1 MTRPRRDDGVVLAIV
16 ALSMV
21 ALLLIVAIV
30 IDLGYTRSDRRGGQ
44 LAADNAA
51 TSSGL
56 TLSESENG
64 QQACDA
70 AFAYLEAT
78 LEVTFTPGDPC
89 STVEPCN
96 ESAASDVVV
105 TRVADPYTV
114 EIHHP
119 VVDSSPLMDS
129 TSTIGAAGIAAGDDG
144 SPCTRIGIRIT
155 TTGDS
160 LFGGIGGAD
169 GRSSTVHAVARAD
182 DKTTI
187 QRPINLLVLD
197 RTACQTL
204 TANGGATVLV
214 KSFFDVKDESRQP
227 GVAGVDSDGSRCRNN
242 EAAINVVGSTSKIEA
257 LGPCEGGNEEEDAD
271 DPCGT
276 IESWASVAAGV
287 CTPGNPGPD
296 WPSCDEGQGSISPNV
311 TKSLARLTRAPIDH
325 RYNCKASYLVAD
337 HPWVAQQP
345 IDGCVDDGDTDDDFG
360 PTATTDWVDELYDYV
375 DSVIADL
382 TTPTVAGDSWGVIS
396 GTACSPGAD
405 ITYPADPFD
414 PASTIQNWY
423 VDCDDFRISGGANV
437 VFRRGNVIFRGDVT
451 VSSGSLTV
459 NRCADGDGCPST
471 TAWTVGDDFEEWRSS
486 ERGAWAYAGGEVTN
500 TSSITLRKT
509 ALFLG
514 PAGSI
519 DQAGGSNLTWTAPND
534 TVTIGDDPVRTAGSA
549 GPFEDLAL
557 WSEGTAPHEFNGGGN
572 TDFEGV
578 FFAGRAT
585 IAFGGN
591 APMELTEAQ
600 FAANRL
606 SFAGTTTFTMAP
618 ASDRSVRF
626 DRPAGAS
633 LIR

>member
-1 MTRPRRDDGVVLAIV
+1 MRHRRDEGVVLAIA

-30 IDLGYTRSDRRGGQ
+30 IDLGYTRGDRRGGQ

-51 TSSGL
+51 TSAGL
-56 TLSESENG
+56 TLSESEDG
-64 QQACDA
+64 EQACNA
-70 AFAYLEAT
+70 AFAYLAAT
-78 LEVTFTPGDPC
+78 LEVTFTGGDPC
-89 STVEPCN
+89 GNLEPCN
-96 ESAASDVVV
+96 ESAATDVVV
-105 TRVADPYTV
+105 ERFTDPYTV

-119 VVDSSPLMDS
+119 VVDTSPLLGS
-129 TSTIGAAGIAAGDDG
+129 TSTIGATGIAAGDDDG

-197 RTACQTL
+197 RTACQTF

-214 KSFFDVKDESRQP
+214 KSFFDVKDETWQP
-227 GVAGVDSDGSRCRNN
+227 GVAGVDTDGSRCRSN

-257 LGPCEGGNEEEDAD
+257 LGPCDGGNEDEDAN

-296 WPSCDEGQGSISPNV
+296 WPACDEGQGSISPNV
-311 TKSLARLTRAPIDH
+311 TKSPARLTRAPIDH
-325 RYNCKASYLVAD
+325 RYNCKASYGLPD
-337 HPWVAQQP
+337 DPWTVQQP
-345 IDGCVDDGDTDDDFG
+345 IDACTDDDDTDDDFG
-360 PTATTDWVDELYDYV
+360 PTLETDWVDELYDYV
-375 DSVIADL
+375 AEVIADP
-382 TTPTVAGDSWGVIS
+382 TTPDVAGDTWGVIS

-405 ITYPADPFD
+405 ITYPPDPFD
-414 PASTIQNWY
+414 PTSTIQNWY
-423 VDCDDFRISGGANV
+423 VDCNDFRISGGANV
-437 VFRRGNVIFRGDVT
+437 AFRRGNVIFRDDVT

-459 NRCADGDGCPST
+459 NRCASTDGCAST
-471 TAWTVGDDFEEWRSS
+471 TAWSEGDDFEEWRSS
-486 ERGAWAYAGGEVTN
+486 ERGAWAYAGGEITN

-509 ALFLG
+509 TLFLG
-514 PAGSI
+514 PAGFI
-519 DQAGGSNLTWTAPND
+519 DQAGGSNLIWTAPND
-534 TVTIGDDPVRTAGSA
+534 TVMVDDDPVRTVGSA

-557 WSEGTAPHEFNGGGN
+557 WSEGTATHEFNGGGN

-591 APMELTEAQ
+591 SPMALTEAQ

-606 SFAGTTTFTMAP
+606 SFSGTTTFTMAP